1 MRKVSH
7 GVAGGHYLGKLTD
20 GSRRFMI
27 KGRDATQDGVP
38 AAFSTRGP
46 KPLLDP
52 ASILYSM
59 GLNDHEFR
67 PCLRVIG
74 FFPPPGE
81 QLR

>member
-1 MRKVSH
+1 MN
-7 GVAGGHYLGKLTD
+7 
-20 GSRRFMI
+20 
-27 KGRDATQDGVP
+27 KGRDATKDVVP
-38 AAFSTRGP
+38 AAFSKRGP

-74 FFPPPGE
+74 FFPAPGE
-81 QLR
+81 QFR